1 MAFGLLQQIN
11 WPLRCDRAGSVQDC
25 GGQEGCE
32 GQSCRVSGRA
42 GEPVEGSDRSKID
55 LIAISRHWAC
65 PHARVG
71 SLSVSRRAPPG
82 APSAWFRTD
91 FRSESLTR
99 PLRAL
104 ARCTTLNTVFPYKV
118 AAAWKAEAGIPARSF
133 FFHQHVV
140 QTQPAESRN
149 RSAEAGR
156 YPDEGAGSCSRHM
169 LLPALSHSIIPC
181 LGCRACSCSPVLI
194 CGGPA
199 GALCPS
205 SPLYL
210 LREHGA
216 GAICT

>member
-133 FFHQHVV
+133 FFTNTSFRRSRLSPEIGLPRLGATPTKARGAALVTCCSQLCRIRLFPLWAAEHV
-140 QTQPAESRN
+140 PA
-149 RSAEAGR
+149 AP
-156 YPDEGAGSCSRHM
+156 Y
-169 LLPALSHSIIPC
+169 
-181 LGCRACSCSPVLI
+181 
-194 CGGPA
+194 
-199 GALCPS
+199 
-205 SPLYL
+205 
-210 LREHGA
+210 
-216 GAICT
+216 